1 MEIKIS
7 EINVFFLILFI
18 ISLQFRIFYSS
29 FLFVLNTIT
38 FQMCSISSTT
48 IYKNILLQLLAFPF
62 TKVEITIFV

>member
-1 MEIKIS
+1 MFFFNIIHNFLTIS
-7 EINVFFLILFI
+7 YFLFI
-18 ISLQFRIFYSS
+18 
-29 FLFVLNTIT
+29 LNKIA

>member
-7 EINVFFLILFI
+7 EINVFFNI
-18 ISLQFRIFYSS
+18 IHNFLTISY
-29 FLFVLNTIT
+29 FLFVLNKIT
-38 FQMCSISSTT
+38 FQMYSISSTT